1 MPQTQFCWLAFT
13 NILKLIS
20 LKVLISVLSG
30 ILFSFTLAA
39 GTSFT
44 DTSYH
49 KAAYTSKGTK
59 APVYNSKVAVVYPAL
74 LSSHREQT
82 LDYIEKFAT
91 NRRAYL
97 LRTFARGKKY
107 FPKITT
113 IFKKYNLPQE
123 LKVLIALESGFNGN
137 AVSSAG
143 AVGYWQIMDPV
154 AKEYGLKIVE
164 NNLPPSKKTKDVE
177 VKVKDPKKAPV
188 DERKNLSKST
198 YAAAKYL
205 RDRCRNLNND
215 YLLIV
220 ASYNWGVGNVWNAMQ
235 RTGKSK
241 PTFWDIKKYLP
252 AETRAYVMNF
262 IALNVIFHN
271 YDGFVKNKLSF
282 DDLPEGDLRA
292 SNSSQKVDLLSR

>member
-1 MPQTQFCWLAFT
+1 M
-13 NILKLIS
+13 KL
-20 LKVLISVLSG
+20 LISVLTG
-30 ILFSFTLAA
+30 IIFSTTVAA
-39 GTSFT
+39 APSFT
-44 DTSYH
+44 DTSNL
-49 KAAYTSKGTK
+49 KTGNADKGTK
-59 APVYNSKVAVVYPAL
+59 AALYNNKVAVVYPAL
-74 LSSHREQT
+74 LSDHKEQT
-82 LDYIEKFAT
+82 RDYIEKFAK
-91 NRRAYL
+91 NRRDYL

-107 FPKITT
+107 FPKITS

-123 LKVLIALESGFNGN
+123 LKVLIALESGFNPN

-164 NNLPPSKKTKDVE
+164 NTLPVSKKADAKKTTAKSTK
-177 VKVKDPKKAPV
+177 KTPV
-188 DERKNLSKST
+188 DERKNLNKST

-252 AETRAYVMNF
+252 AETKAYVMNF

-271 YDGFVKNKLSF
+271 YESFAKNRLSF
-282 DDLPEGDLRA
+282 DDEPVQRDLRA
-292 SNSSQKVDLLSR
+292 VNEFKMESLSR

>member
-1 MPQTQFCWLAFT
+1 MKF
-13 NILKLIS
+13 LIF
-20 LKVLISVLSG
+20 LLTG
-30 ILFSFTLAA
+30 ILFIINLNAA
-39 GTSFT
+39 PLFT
-44 DTSYH
+44 DTTNH
-49 KAAYTSKGTK
+49 RVAYTSKGTK
-59 APVYNSKVAVVYPAL
+59 AVLNNKVAVVYPAL
-74 LSSHREQT
+74 LSSHKEHT
-82 LDYIEKFAT
+82 HDYIEKFAT

-107 FPKITT
+107 FPKIAS
-113 IFKKYNLPQE
+113 IFRKYDLPQE
-123 LKVLIALESGFNGN
+123 LKVLIALESGFNAN

-164 NNLPPSKKTKDVE
+164 NNVPAKKIKDKNKDE
-177 VKVKDPKKAPV
+177 KVKSKDTKKAPV

-271 YDGFVKNKLSF
+271 YESFAKNKLSF
-282 DDLPEGDLRA
+282 DDQPERDLRA
-292 SNSSQKVDLLSR
+292 SVSALNIGLSR

>member
-1 MPQTQFCWLAFT
+1 M
-13 NILKLIS
+13 
-20 LKVLISVLSG
+20 KVLISVLTV
-30 ILFSFTLAA
+30 ILFSYTISANP
-39 GTSFT
+39 SYT
-44 DTSYH
+44 DTSF
-49 KAAYTSKGTK
+49 KRTAYINKDTK
-59 APVYNSKVAVVYPAL
+59 ATVYTNKVTVVYPAL
-74 LSSHREQT
+74 LSNHKEQT
-82 LDYIEKFAT
+82 LDYVEKFAS

-107 FPKITT
+107 FPKITS

-123 LKVLIALESGFNGN
+123 LKVLIALESGFNAN

-164 NNLPPSKKTKDVE
+164 KNVPPSKNTKDD
-177 VKVKDPKKAPV
+177 KVKSKDVKKAPI
-188 DERKNLSKST
+188 DERKNLNKST

-205 RDRCRNLNND
+205 RDRSKNLNND

-271 YDGFVKNKLSF
+271 YESFAKNKLSF
-282 DDLPEGDLRA
+282 EEVPVERELRA
-292 SNSSQKVDLLSR
+292 SINALNVGMSR

>member
-1 MPQTQFCWLAFT
+1 LKFI
-13 NILKLIS
+13 IL
-20 LKVLISVLSG
+20 VLSA
-30 ILFSFTLAA
+30 ILFSLNGDA
-39 GTSFT
+39 SPVFT
-44 DTSYH
+44 DSS
-49 KAAYTSKGTK
+49 KLKNASANKGTH
-59 APVYNSKVAVVYPAL
+59 AALYNNKVAVVYPEI
-74 LSSHREQT
+74 LSDHKAQT
-82 LDYIEKFAT
+82 LAYIEKFAI

-107 FPKITT
+107 FPKITS

-123 LKVLIALESGFNGN
+123 LKVLIALESGFNAN

-164 NNLPPSKKTKDVE
+164 NTLPSTAKSKAKKTNEKP
-177 VKVKDPKKAPV
+177 VKKPVV
-188 DERKNLSKST
+188 DERKNLNKST

-205 RDRCRNLNND
+205 RDRCKNLNND

-252 AETRAYVMNF
+252 SETKAYVMNF

-271 YDGFVKNKLSF
+271 YESFAKNKLSF
-282 DDLPEGDLRA
+282 QDLPVERELRVSLKA
-292 SNSSQKVDLLSR
+292 LNAEVAR

>member
-1 MPQTQFCWLAFT
+1 M
-13 NILKLIS
+13 KLF
-20 LKVLISVLSG
+20 LFVLSG
-30 ILFSFTLAA
+30 IFLSQNADAKIFFS
-39 GTSFT
+39 
-44 DTSYH
+44 DTSNL
-49 KAAYTSKGTK
+49 KTAYTNKGTK
-59 APVYNSKVAVVYPAL
+59 AALDNNKVAVIYPTI
-74 LSSHREQT
+74 LSHHKEQT
-82 LDYIEKFAT
+82 LVYIEKFAT

-107 FPKITT
+107 FPKITS
-113 IFKKYNLPQE
+113 IFKKFNLPQE
-123 LKVLIALESGFNGN
+123 LKVLIALESGFNAN

-164 NNLPPSKKTKDVE
+164 NNLPASKNMNEVKSTVKSVKKTV
-177 VKVKDPKKAPV
+177 V

-205 RDRCRNLNND
+205 RDRCKNLNND

-220 ASYNWGVGNVWNAMQ
+220 ASYNCGVGNVWNAMQ
-235 RTGKSK
+235 RTGKLK

-252 AETRAYVMNF
+252 AETKAYVMNF

-271 YDGFVKNKLSF
+271 YESFAKNKLSF
-282 DDLPEGDLRA
+282 EDMPVEKVLRA
-292 SNSSQKVDLLSR
+292 STKALHVDMFML

>member
-1 MPQTQFCWLAFT
+1 M
-13 NILKLIS
+13 KLII
-20 LKVLISVLSG
+20 VTFTG
-30 ILFSFTLAA
+30 ILFSFTALAGPYFA
-39 GTSFT
+39 DTAYHRTAFT
-44 DTSYH
+44 N
-49 KAAYTSKGTK
+49 KGTK
-59 APVYNSKVAVVYPAL
+59 ANVHSNKVAVVYPAL
-74 LSSHREQT
+74 LSNHKEQT

-107 FPKITT
+107 FPKITS

-164 NNLPPSKKTKDVE
+164 NNLPPSKKKKDE
-177 VKVKDPKKAPV
+177 KVKSKDAKKAPV

-271 YDGFVKNKLSF
+271 YESFAKNKLSF
-282 DDLPEGDLRA
+282 EDTPPRDLRA
-292 SNSSQKVDLLSR
+292 SVNAVSSGLMR

>member
-1 MPQTQFCWLAFT
+1 M
-13 NILKLIS
+13 KLI
-20 LKVLISVLSG
+20 ISVLTG
-30 ILFSFTLAA
+30 ILFSLTVVA
-39 GTSFT
+39 GPSFS
-44 DTSYH
+44 DTVNYRT
-49 KAAYTSKGTK
+49 AYTNKGIKT
-59 APVYNSKVAVVYPAL
+59 VMSNNKVAVVYPAL
-74 LSSHREQT
+74 LSNHKEQT
-82 LDYIEKFAT
+82 LDYIEKFAA
-91 NRRAYL
+91 NKRAYL

-107 FPKITT
+107 FPKITS

-123 LKVLIALESGFNGN
+123 LRVLIALESGFNPN
-137 AVSSAG
+137 AISSAG

-164 NNLPPSKKTKDVE
+164 NNQPSTKKKKDDKSFSKDV
-177 VKVKDPKKAPV
+177 KKSAV

-198 YAAAKYL
+198 YAAAQYL

-235 RTGKSK
+235 RTGKAK

-271 YDGFVKNKLSF
+271 YESFAKNTLSF
-282 DDLPEGDLRA
+282 DDMPEGTLRA
-292 SNSSQKVDLLSR
+292 SNSLQKVDFLIR